1 MLQLH
6 ERLRKIVEAS
16 GLSQTAFAEKM
27 GISLASQKNYEK
39 GLRSPDSKYIE
50 RLHLAGYDAMY
61 VITGEANTMRLSR
74 EDSELLAVWHA
85 ADLARKTAAYNALV
99 GNVPVPG
106 VEIKKE
112 YKFEGDFAV
121 GENHGVILNNDE
133 KNSGNKIGNITG
145 SIIGNIKQG
154 K

>member
-1 MLQLH
+1 MAQLNENIRIIR
-6 ERLRKIVEAS
+6 ERA
-16 GLSQTAFAEKM
+16 GLSQSEFAKI
-27 GISLASQKNYEK
+27 GGVSLTSQQHYERGSRVPDTNY
-39 GLRSPDSKYIE
+39 LA
-50 RLHLAGYDAMY
+50 RLHSAGFDVMY
-61 VITGEANTMRLSR
+61 VITGETNAVRLSR
-74 EDSELLAVWHA
+74 EDSELLAVWHNA
-85 ADLARKTAAYNALV
+85 GLARKTAAYNALV
-99 GNVPVPG
+99 GNVPLPG

>member
-74 EDSELLAVWHA
+74 EDSELPFGTLPIWLAKQP
-85 ADLARKTAAYNALV
+85 R
-99 GNVPVPG
+99 
-106 VEIKKE
+106 
-112 YKFEGDFAV
+112 
-121 GENHGVILNNDE
+121 
-133 KNSGNKIGNITG
+133 ITRW
-145 SIIGNIKQG
+145 SATCRCRA
-154 K
+154 